1 MGVRVLRKISL
12 YANTIK
18 YLKPSQLCSRA
29 FHRFLPVKRAAGC
42 ETAKTSVSVLIP
54 ELDLDETY
62 LSRFDCEAL
71 LKDQLLLLNERHK
84 ADFTDWSVSGK
95 TTHLWLFN
103 LQYMEYLIPLAAR
116 WRASKE
122 EAYYRKAKEILLG
135 WIQCFEKEG
144 GDAWNPYTISERL
157 PNWLITMELLEDR
170 LSGDSAF
177 REKLEKS
184 MYRQYKHLQANQ
196 EKHLLGNHYFE
207 NLKALIIAA
216 VLFDDRKNLEKY
228 LGNFDGQI
236 REQIP
241 EDGMH
246 YERSFMYHKIIM
258 EDILRVLAALKQ
270 VQGYG
275 DRVKSYTAV
284 LGKMLGCTL
293 SFEGRLRRVPLFN
306 DAGNNVAKPVP
317 ALEAAVRK
325 ILTEGYKVRDDIMEL
340 PDAGYYRYEWGNV
353 ACIVDCGKIGPDY
366 IPGHGHCDCLSYE
379 LYVDGT
385 PFLVNSGT
393 YQYQSS
399 KRPYFRS
406 TRAHNCFTVNGSE
419 QSQCWGEHRVA
430 KRISNI
436 KAVRGEKRFT
446 GECLFW
452 NGIKARRNF
461 RFSQGH
467 IIVEDECDRGPDAV
481 IQSYVHL
488 APDVEI
494 IKRDKKSVLLKS
506 RGQGHEITL
515 EVLEGEKIAVH
526 AEDELCWYS
535 EEFGKV
541 QKTNVLEITGNRVA
555 YKLRWEIKKW

>member
-1 MGVRVLRKISL
+1 MIRKILL

-18 YLKPSQLCSRA
+18 YLKISQLCNRM
-29 FHRFLPVKRAAGC
+29 FHRFLTVKREVRC
-42 ETAKTSVSVLIP
+42 ETVKASVSVFIP
-54 ELDLDETY
+54 ELDLDEVY
-62 LSRFDCEAL
+62 LGRFDCEAL
-71 LKDQLLLLNERHK
+71 LKDELLLLNERHK
-84 ADFTDWSVSGK
+84 VDFTNWSVSGK

-103 LQYMEYLIPLAAR
+103 FQYMEYLIPLAVR
-116 WRASKE
+116 WRVSKD
-122 EAYYRKAKEILLG
+122 EAYYWKAKEILLG
-135 WIQCFEKEG
+135 WIQCFEKES

-157 PNWLITMELLEDR
+157 PNWLVTMELLEDR
-170 LSGDSAF
+170 LSGDNSF
-177 REKLEKS
+177 RDKLEKS
-184 MYRQYKHLQANQ
+184 MYRQYKHLQVNQ

-216 VLFDDRKNLEKY
+216 VLFDERRNLEKY
-228 LGNFDGQI
+228 LRSFDGQI
-236 REQIP
+236 REQIL

-270 VQGYG
+270 VQGY
-275 DRVKSYTAV
+275 RVREKSYALV
-284 LGKMLGCTL
+284 LGKMLSCTL
-293 SFEGRLRRVPLFN
+293 SFEGRIKRVPLFN
-306 DAGNNVAKPVP
+306 DAGNNVAKTVP

-325 ILTEGYKVRDDIMEL
+325 ILPEGYKVLGDVKEL
-340 PDAGYYRYEWGNV
+340 PDAGYYRYEWGSV
-353 ACIVDCGKIGPDY
+353 ACIIDCGKIGPDY

-399 KRPYFRS
+399 KRHYFRS

-430 KRISNI
+430 KRISKI
-436 KAVRGEKRFT
+436 KAVREDKEFS

-461 RFSQGH
+461 QFSQGNVF
-467 IIVEDECDRGPDAV
+467 VEDECDCGSDAV

-488 APDVEI
+488 APDVEV
-494 IKRDKKSVLLKS
+494 IKRDKKRVLLRSK
-506 RGQGHEITL
+506 GQGHEVAL
-515 EVLEGEKIAVH
+515 EVLKGEEIVIH
-526 AEDELCWYS
+526 AKDELCWYS
-535 EEFGKV
+535 EEFGEV
-541 QKTNVLEITGNRVA
+541 RKTNVLEITGNKVA
-555 YKLRWEIKKW
+555 YKLQWRSV